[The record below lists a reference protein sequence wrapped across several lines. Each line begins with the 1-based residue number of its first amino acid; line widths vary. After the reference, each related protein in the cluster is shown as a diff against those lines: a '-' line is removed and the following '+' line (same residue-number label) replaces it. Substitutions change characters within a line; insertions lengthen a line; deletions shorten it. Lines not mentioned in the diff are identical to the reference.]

1 MILAVEFIIVQW
13 KIYRNTPYRMGK
25 SMVSGVDFPLKKQS
39 IESLVA
45 VPIHIITS
53 QLNFGTYQR

>member
-1 MILAVEFIIVQW
+1 
-13 KIYRNTPYRMGK
+13 
-25 SMVSGVDFPLKKQS
+25 MVSGVDFPLKKQS